1 MKLLA
6 TVTAA
11 AAFAV
16 GGCAVPAAMS
26 TPVSTPTTLSSD
38 TVSATQTAASP
49 SGVVY
54 GWAWSDGQG
63 HLRIVPKAESFV
75 KQSSGFT
82 GYQLKDVPGAEEV
95 RLDYGAAT
103 FGRVTVECGLKET
116 EGNVALDAKGLGRT
130 ACTPADL
137 TDGLERGPVALRAE
151 YRTGKATRINEI
163 LVSDWP
169 DLRTATGTIQRV
181 NDTTVLLSTGGKQ
194 VKLGYSFATAFYRT
208 TAGCGDG
215 WLTGRP
221 VNADKD
227 GLGKKQCSADDLTA
241 ALAKL
246 HDPVRVKVDYTPG
259 VDSLEQVW
267 EVFGDA

>member
-26 TPVSTPTTLSSD
+26 TPTTLSSD
-38 TVSATQTAASP
+38 TVSATQAATAP

-63 HLRIVPKAESFV
+63 RLRVVPKAESFV
-75 KQSSGFT
+75 KQPSGFV
-82 GYQLKDVPGAEEV
+82 GYQLKEIPGAEELS
-95 RLDYGAAT
+95 LDYGAAT

-130 ACTPADL
+130 MCAPADL
-137 TDGLERGPVALRAE
+137 TDGLKRGPVALRAE
-151 YRTGKATRINEI
+151 YRAGKATRVNEI

-194 VKLGYSFATAFYRT
+194 VKLGYSFATAFFRA

-215 WLTGRP
+215 WLTGKP

-241 ALAKL
+241 ALAKV
-246 HDPVRVKVDYTPG
+246 HDPVRVKVEYTPG